1 MFASRL
7 SSPKPHFTIRKFHF
21 DPPATKA
28 GTLGASASNGLHKY
42 RLGSSEPPVTIYPGT
57 CDPAWSPDGKWILC
71 PGIRTALVSPDGK
84 RFPTGQL
91 PITPDIR
98 RDEATRQPNTAW
110 TSPMY
115 NGRYVQGCQSGST
128 CQQNSQPK
136 SLPPQLTGS
145 RCKRHGSTLE

>member
-42 RLGSSEPPVTIYPGT
+42 RLGSSEPPVTIHPGT

-91 PITPDIR
+91 PITPDK
-98 RDEATRQPNTAW
+98 AA
-110 TSPMY
+110 
-115 NGRYVQGCQSGST
+115 VQGRLLS
-128 CQQNSQPK
+128 K
-136 SLPPQLTGS
+136 GS
-145 RCKRHGSTLE
+145 RRP